1 MKQVF
6 IVVLALVMSGCA
18 TLGNY
23 GSFLPEDQKVVEV
36 KIADD
41 AVKQLIELYPPAK
54 SRFNMKH
61 ETKGVFGITLVQ
73 KLREAGYAVEEFTK
87 RETTAMANSVGD
99 GLDLGYILD
108 VAGAPDFYRLTM
120 MVSNQSISRPYIRQ
134 DTDVLPAGYWA
145 RKE

>member
-1 MKQVF
+1 MRQVF

-18 TLGNY
+18 ATMGNY

-41 AVKQLIELYPPAK
+41 AVKQLIALYPPAK

-61 ETKGVFGITLVQ
+61 EAKGVFGITLVR

-87 RETTAMANSVGD
+87 SETAVATGD
-99 GLDLGYILD
+99 GLALGYILD
-108 VAGAPDFYRLTM
+108 VAGVPDFYRLTM
-120 MVSNQSISRPYIRQ
+120 MVGDQSISRPYMRQ
-134 DTDVLPAGYWA
+134 GADVLPAGYWA

>member
-1 MKQVF
+1 MRQVF

-18 TLGNY
+18 TMGNY

-61 ETKGVFGITLVQ
+61 EAKGVFGITLVR
-73 KLREAGYAVEEFTK
+73 KLRDAGYAVEEFTK
-87 RETTAMANSVGD
+87 SEAAVAAGD
-99 GLDLGYILD
+99 GLALGYILD

-120 MVSNQSISRPYIRQ
+120 MVGDQSISRPYMRQ
-134 DTDVLPAGYWA
+134 GTEVLPAGYWA